1 MPVKSVT
8 NQALGSASA
17 LVLLLFS
24 SLPSHGQSFWQ
35 INRPLVSQ
43 EVTGTSWGF
52 ALGAGDAPTA
62 EEQMPMT
69 LAQLQTDTPQSEA
82 SAAATPA
89 PLVDESALRYFA
101 RQGDTR
107 RLEIEIARLRALYP
121 QWLPPTDPLAVP
133 VNVDERLEAIWQL
146 YSQGRLGEARQAIA
160 QRQGDEAGW
169 QPPADLL
176 DRLALAEARERLVNA
191 SNIKQYETVI
201 RVGSENPQ
209 LLTCSE
215 VDVLWRVAEAFAS
228 TERQDRALDAYRYIL
243 TNCDNPRERLATVQ
257 NASQLLEQPQ
267 LDELL
272 ALERTDANGVG
283 EFMSVR
289 DDIARDLVARGDEDP
304 SFNVPASELS
314 RIEKLATETRTASDA
329 RLLGWY
335 YLRREKFTE
344 AEKWFRMARE
354 GEDSAEASQGL
365 ALALIARDQHAEAED
380 VIYPWRGE
388 NEDTRKVYLASAAN
402 LLGVEPRPAL
412 SETILQRI
420 VAETAQQRDVPT
432 ARQLGWY
439 ARAWEQHQTAG
450 QWFLTAL
457 SWDQDDEPSAYGLA
471 LTRHLMGDAAGLAEI
486 KRIWAGRS
494 DRIQRVGVATT
505 EPAPQRTALTQ
516 QTQAPLAYQTVAPQA
531 QQPVT
536 TAPVAVAP
544 AAVPARPA
552 AEPRATAPRS
562 AQGTAPAQRRGGCN
576 TRVNPANL
584 STEASLQLGWCLM
597 DANRPMEAVKAFDRA
612 LQSTT
617 EQHRRDAA
625 WGKSLAYLRLELV
638 DDAAAAAVSAPLNA
652 SRSKELQTAILA
664 QRAAGAFKQ
673 GRYVETLMALDQRAN
688 LAPERID
695 LMVLRG
701 YAYLN
706 LNRIGD
712 AQRTFQ
718 ALAGTGDRE
727 GIRGLAAV
735 RETIE
740 RQN

>member
-1 MPVKSVT
+1 MPLKSVT
-8 NQALGSASA
+8 NQAFSSASA
-17 LVLLLFS
+17 IALLVLT
-24 SLPSHGQSFWQ
+24 SLPSHRQEFWQ
-35 INRPLVSQ
+35 INRPLISQ
-43 EVTGTSWGF
+43 EVTGTSPRV
-52 ALGAGDAPTA
+52 ALDSSDAPTA
-62 EEQMPMT
+62 DEQMPMT
-69 LAQLQTDTPQSEA
+69 LAQVSPGAAEA
-82 SAAATPA
+82 NPDDAPA
-89 PLVDESALRYFA
+89 PVVDESALRYFA
-101 RQGDTR
+101 REGDTR
-107 RLEIEIARLRALYP
+107 RLEAEIARLRALYP
-121 QWLPPTDPLAVP
+121 QWLPPSDPLAVP

-160 QRQGDEAGW
+160 QRQSDEAGW
-169 QPPADLL
+169 QPPTDLL

-201 RVGSENPQ
+201 RLGSENPQ

-228 TERQDRALDAYRYIL
+228 TDRQNRALDAYRYIL
-243 TNCDNPRERLATVQ
+243 SNCENPRERLATVQ
-257 NASQLLEQPQ
+257 NASQLLDQPQ

-289 DDIARDLVARGDEDP
+289 DDIARNFVARGDEDP

-314 RIEKLATETRTASDA
+314 RIEKLATENRTASDA

-335 YLRREKFTE
+335 YLRRDNHTE

-354 GEDSAEASQGL
+354 SEDSAEASQGL
-365 ALALIARDQHAEAED
+365 ALALIARDQHAEAEE

-402 LLGVEPRPAL
+402 LLGVEPRPSL
-412 SETILQRI
+412 SDTILQRI
-420 VAETAQQRDVPT
+420 VAEAAQQRDVPT

-494 DRIQRVGVATT
+494 ERIQRVGVAST
-505 EPAPQRTALTQ
+505 EPAPQPTALTQ
-516 QTQAPLAYQTVAPQA
+516 QTQSPLSYQPVAPQT
-531 QQPVT
+531 QQP
-536 TAPVAVAP
+536 AAIAP
-544 AAVPARPA
+544 ARSAA

-562 AQGTAPAQRRGGCN
+562 AQGTATAQRRGSCN
-576 TRVNPANL
+576 TRATPSNL

-652 SRSKELQTAILA
+652 NRSKELQTAILA

-706 LNRIGD
+706 LNRLGD

-735 RETIE
+735 RETIA

>member
-1 MPVKSVT
+1 MPVRSAKIYGL
-8 NQALGSASA
+8 NSASA
-17 LVLLLFS
+17 LALLLMTA
-24 SLPSHGQSFWQ
+24 LPSQAQNFWQ
-35 INRPLVSQ
+35 INAPGVSQ
-43 EVTGTSWGF
+43 EVTGTSLPF
-52 ALGAGDAPTA
+52 ALGEREVPTA
-62 EEQMPMT
+62 AEQLPMT
-69 LAQLQTDTPQSEA
+69 LAQLP
-82 SAAATPA
+82 ATPA
-89 PLVDESALRYFA
+89 QAEATDGPAPVVDESALRYFA

-121 QWLPPTDPLAVP
+121 QWLPPSDPLAVP

-146 YSQGRLGEARQAIA
+146 YSQGRLAEARQAIV
-160 QRQGDEAGW
+160 QRQSDEAGW
-169 QPPADLL
+169 QPPADLV

-191 SNIKQYETVI
+191 SSIKQYETVI
-201 RVGSENPQ
+201 RIGSENPH
-209 LLTCSE
+209 LLTCTE

-257 NASQLLEQPQ
+257 NASQLLAQRQ

-283 EFMSVR
+283 EFLSVR
-289 DDIARDLVARGDEDP
+289 DDVARNIVARGDDDP

-314 RIEKLATETRTASDA
+314 RIEKLATENRTASDA

-335 YLRREKFTE
+335 YIRRENFTE

-354 GEDSAEASQGL
+354 TEDSADASQGL
-365 ALALIARDQHAEAED
+365 ALALIARDQHAEAEA

-388 NEDTRKVYLASAAN
+388 NDDTRKVYLASAAN

-412 SETILQRI
+412 SNEVLQRI
-420 VAETAQQRDVPT
+420 VAEAAQLRDVPT

-457 SWDQDDEPSAYGLA
+457 GWDQDDEPSAYGLA
-471 LTRHLMGDAAGLAEI
+471 LTRHLLGDAAGLAEI

-494 DRIQRVGVATT
+494 ERIQRVGVAAT
-505 EPAPQRTALTQ
+505 EPAPQPTSLTQ
-516 QTQAPLAYQTVAPQA
+516 PTLAPLGYQ
-531 QQPVT
+531 QQP
-536 TAPVAVAP
+536 TASAPAATAP
-544 AAVPARPA
+544 AAVAAPRPA
-552 AEPRATAPRS
+552 PQTQATAPRS
-562 AQGTAPAQRRGGCN
+562 VQRAAPAQRRGGCS
-576 TRVNPANL
+576 TRANPTGL
-584 STEASLQLGWCLM
+584 STEAALQLGWCLM

-612 LQSTT
+612 LQSST

-652 SRSKELQTAILA
+652 NRSKELQTAILA
-664 QRAAGAFKQ
+664 QRAAGAFQQ
-673 GRYVETLMALDQRAN
+673 GRFVETLMALDQRAN
-688 LAPERID
+688 LAAERID

-706 LNRIGD
+706 LNRLGD
-712 AQRTFQ
+712 AQRTFK

-735 RETIE
+735 RQRIE
-740 RQN
+740 QQN